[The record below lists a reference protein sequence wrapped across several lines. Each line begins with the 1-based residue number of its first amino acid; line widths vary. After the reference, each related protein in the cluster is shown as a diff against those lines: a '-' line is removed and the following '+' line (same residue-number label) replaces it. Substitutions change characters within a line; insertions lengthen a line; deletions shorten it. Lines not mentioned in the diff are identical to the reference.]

1 MNQIF
6 APEYFDTIF
15 RSLSTNKDLHSC
27 LLVNKH
33 WAACAVSILWEAPFR
48 INDNKIPS
56 PKVIKTYLA
65 FIPDSTF
72 LKLGYNGIIG
82 LSPPLFFNYP
92 SFLKELS
99 YDQFLNTA
107 IANNCCKDIIIEL
120 FKLLDMN
127 KITLRRFEYITVSN
141 NHQDFI
147 LPNSIFSRL
156 TYFNCSYQWPMQK
169 TQLFNT
175 IANYCHSIKNLKV
188 SICYEDEKTA
198 LADLIRSQRNLK
210 KFTLINSNNFA
221 SFPVQAL
228 VNQKHSLNSLALE
241 DMHCNRNLNNAKFF
255 NYAICQLNNSAID
268 ILTQCT
274 KINKVKFKHCEG
286 LNSSVFLPLTI
297 AFPNLTSLEYSYGTH
312 DIYDSATPIRLLS
325 DFIMT
330 SCNTLKRVILD
341 WHSGVHLD
349 ITQLVEII
357 AQHVI
362 NLEHLKIP
370 IYTLKQLALIHRI
383 HSKLRKLEIN
393 INKRIN
399 PYYALSLFAN
409 VPLKSFKHSIQ
420 LYFGDY
426 KLELNL
432 LNKVFTSI
440 FYKSNRIVNFTLC
453 LRSYSSL
460 SIKRREMLL
469 RNYPRLRINILNE
482 FAHATELNS
491 ETYSDKSDKMLK
503 IFDDLLEINSEDIWA
518 LKQRGAT
525 YLNIKKYIESL
536 KDLNKVLEIEPNDA
550 YALRLRGEI
559 YYFMGEYENSLKDL
573 NKSLEIEPNN
583 AWTLKFRGITYSE
596 IKRYEESLND
606 LSRASKIEPNY
617 SFALKIRDEIFCKMK
632 RYNENSLMRLN
643 EILELEPNNAFALK
657 NRGAIYKIMKKY
669 HESLADLNKSLQVDP
684 DDDFALK
691 NRGTIY
697 WIMKKYDKSLVD
709 LNKILELESNDAFA
723 LKH

>member
-6 APEYFDTIF
+6 APEYFDIIF
-15 RSLSTNKDLHSC
+15 RFLPTSKDLHSC

-48 INDNKIPS
+48 INDNNTS
-56 PKVIKTYLA
+56 RKVIKTYLA

-72 LKLGYNGIIG
+72 LKLRYNRRIG

-99 YDQFLNTA
+99 YDQFLNTVLA
-107 IANNCCKDIIIEL
+107 INCYKGIIIEL
-120 FKLLDMN
+120 FKIFDMS
-127 KITLRRFEYITVSN
+127 KVTLRRFEYITALN
-141 NHQDFI
+141 NHQVFI
-147 LPNSIFSRL
+147 LPHSIFSRL
-156 TYFNCSYQWPMQK
+156 TYFNCSYQWPIQK

-188 SICYEDEKTA
+188 SICYEEEKIA

-228 VNQKHSLNSLALE
+228 MNQKHSLNSLALE
-241 DMHCNRNLNNAKFF
+241 DMHCNRNLSKAKFF
-255 NYAICQLNNSAID
+255 NYAICQLNNSAINV
-268 ILTQCT
+268 LTQCT

-286 LNSSVFLPLTI
+286 LDSSVFLPLSI

-312 DIYDSATPIRLLS
+312 DIYDNATPIRLLS

-341 WHSGVHLD
+341 WHSEVHLD

-383 HSKLRKLEIN
+383 HSQLKKLEIN
-393 INKRIN
+393 MNKRIN
-399 PYYALSLFAN
+399 PYCALFLFAN
-409 VPLKSFKHSIQ
+409 VPLKSFKHSIR
-420 LYFGDY
+420 LYFDDY

-432 LNKVFTSI
+432 SNKIFTSI
-440 FYKSNRIVNFTLC
+440 FYKSNRLVDFTLC
-453 LRSYSSL
+453 LRSYSGL
-460 SIKRREMLL
+460 SIERKKIFL

-482 FAHATELNS
+482 FAHTTGFNYK
-491 ETYSDKSDKMLK
+491 TYSDELLK
-503 IFDDLLEINSEDIWA
+503 FFDDLLEINSEDIWA

-525 YLNIKKYIESL
+525 YLNIKKYIKSL
-536 KDLNKVLEIEPNDA
+536 EDFNKVLEIEPNDA
-550 YALRLRGEI
+550 YALRLRD
-559 YYFMGEYENSLKDL
+559 MRNH
-573 NKSLEIEPNN
+573 
-583 AWTLKFRGITYSE
+583 
-596 IKRYEESLND
+596 
-606 LSRASKIEPNY
+606 
-617 SFALKIRDEIFCKMK
+617 
-632 RYNENSLMRLN
+632 LM
-643 EILELEPNNAFALK
+643 I
-657 NRGAIYKIMKKY
+657 
-669 HESLADLNKSLQVDP
+669 
-684 DDDFALK
+684 
-691 NRGTIY
+691 
-697 WIMKKYDKSLVD
+697 
-709 LNKILELESNDAFA
+709 
-723 LKH
+723 